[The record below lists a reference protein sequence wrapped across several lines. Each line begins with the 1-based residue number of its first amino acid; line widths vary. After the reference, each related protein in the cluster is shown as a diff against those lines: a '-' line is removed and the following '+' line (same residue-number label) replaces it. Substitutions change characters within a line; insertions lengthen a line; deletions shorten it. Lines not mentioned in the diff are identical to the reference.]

1 MWWISLEIC
10 KLEIIYRL
18 KYLRFRQRLPEGKTF
33 SVKTSWYGVKI
44 YTEYFRFLTGK
55 IDWAGF
61 INKVYEAFD
70 KKVNAMVYTAFGSV
84 GDDLPAGGQWVK
96 SGPLNSTT
104 KPIFNELIQDVET
117 ANGTT
122 VTIMGTR
129 VGLGQV
135 VDLEKV
141 EWIAE
146 QAKLDR
152 YTTGRVGYYEGVKLA
167 EISQV
172 FADNDTTTKLVDNN
186 KLLIMPDV
194 TDNKFIKIFN
204 EGLAQVRETSD
215 QNTNMDMTI
224 DFEYQ
229 RKMGVGVV
237 IGRVFGIWNIT
248 ANVSG

>member
-1 MWWISLEIC
+1 M
-10 KLEIIYRL
+10 
-18 KYLRFRQRLPEGKTF
+18 
-33 SVKTSWYGVKI
+33 

-70 KKVNAMVYTAFGSV
+70 KKINAMIYTAFGSV
-84 GDDLPAGGQWVK
+84 GDELPAGGQWVK
-96 SGPLNSTT
+96 SSPLNDTT
-104 KPIFNELIQDVET
+104 KPIFDELIEDVET

-129 VGLGQV
+129 VGLGQLV
-135 VDLEKV
+135 NLDNVN
-141 EWIAE
+141 WISE

-152 YTTGRVGYYEGVKLA
+152 YTTGRVGYYEGRRLV

-186 KLLIMPDV
+186 KLLIMPNV
-194 TDNKFIKIFN
+194 SDNKFIKLFN
-204 EGLAQVRETSD
+204 EGLAQIRETND
-215 QNTNMDMTI
+215 QNTNMDMTL

-229 RKMGVGVV
+229 RKMGVGVI
-237 IGRVFGIWNIT
+237 IGRLFGIWNIT